1 MEKPFRPACRHCLT
15 ICAAAGR
22 RESFT
27 HSSWCGRETWRHSPV
42 SLNWHQCTL
51 LLPIFPLLCTDS
63 TLCRAPT
70 AGGQYHWVSILA
82 PQSCQKLLSY
92 ITGMS
97 PTQPIRL
104 KAYTIRLG
112 WLTVA
117 GWQANVASSAY
128 VCGTLIQGFIE
139 LVDPTYVPQLWHASL
154 LLYGALALSIFTT
167 TVIGTVL
174 PMIESMM
181 FVIYVLG
188 FFGVLVPLVYLG
200 PHGSA
205 HDVFTM
211 FLNEGGW
218 SSQTLSFFVGIS
230 GNAFAFLGNWPHAI
244 RFAGKADTWRQGPTQ
259 STTYAVLFTIL
270 I

>member
-1 MEKPFRPACRHCLT
+1 M
-15 ICAAAGR
+15 
-22 RESFT
+22 
-27 HSSWCGRETWRHSPV
+27 
-42 SLNWHQCTL
+42 
-51 LLPIFPLLCTDS
+51 
-63 TLCRAPT
+63 
-70 AGGQYHWVSILA
+70 
-82 PQSCQKLLSY
+82 
-92 ITGMS
+92 
-97 PTQPIRL
+97 
-104 KAYTIRLG
+104 
-112 WLTVA
+112 A

-154 LLYGALALSIFTT
+154 LLYAALALSIFTT

-205 HDVFTM
+205 HEVFTT

-230 GNAFAFLGNWPHAI
+230 GNAFAFLGNWPCTI
-244 RFAGKADTWRQGPTQ
+244 RFARNADTWRQGPTQ
-259 STTYAVLFTIL
+259 STMYAECRPFHDAGLGYTDGTL
-270 I
+270 DERRNP